1 MATVR
6 ANFTTKKGTTL
17 PLMNLKGK
25 EYLLAAHRIQWFR
38 EENPDGILRTTLID
52 QGGEG
57 KDRYYVIKAEVVIN
71 TDKGQQLIATAH
83 KRESV
88 ADFPDALEKCETSA
102 LARALALSGYGVQF
116 TGDELEE
123 GQRLADAPLETPT
136 TKTNKVIATKAPT
149 QETAE
154 EQTAPLSETKVEAKR
169 PTPFRARM
177 KRG

>member
-1 MATVR
+1 MIR
-6 ANFTTKKGTTL
+6 ANFTTKKGTIL

-57 KDRYYVIKAEVVIN
+57 KDRFYVVKAEVVIN

-123 GQRLADAPLETPT
+123 GNRLADSPLETPKAS
-136 TKTNKVIATKAPT
+136 KTVAAKAPV
-149 QETAE
+149 QETA
-154 EQTAPLSETKVEAKR
+154 PVEAVLTGENKR
-169 PTPFRARM
+169 PTSFRARL